1 MAFSFTDDEMGAAVL
16 ARAKAGV
23 EVRVIFE
30 RRGSETEYSEM
41 PRLYCAGVPVRQD
54 GNPGTFHHK
63 VLVIDGETVVTGS
76 YNFTQSADESND
88 ENALV
93 VTNPQIAAEYLQEFE
108 RRWAE
113 GSEPDPADISCD

>member
-1 MAFSFTDDEMGAAVL
+1 MAFSFTHDGMGAAVL

-23 EVRVIFE
+23 DVRAIFE
-30 RRGSETEYSEM
+30 TRGSETEYSEM
-41 PRLYCAGVPVRQD
+41 PGFYCAGIPVRQD

-76 YNFTQSADESND
+76 FNFTENADDSND

-93 VTNPQIAAEYLQEFE
+93 VTEAQIAAEYLREFE
-108 RRWAE
+108 RRWVE
-113 GSEPDPADISCD
+113 GREPDAADMRCD